1 MIAGGVFNGIRNT
14 ANAIP
19 ERLFS
24 RIHDRA
30 CVSDGNA
37 LHAGYDAETV

>member
-14 ANAIP
+14 ANEIP
-19 ERLFS
+19 ERLLS

-30 CVSDGNA
+30 CVYDGNA
-37 LHAGYDAETV
+37 LHAGFNAETV

>member
-1 MIAGGVFNGIRNT
+1 MIVGGVFNGSRNT
-14 ANAIP
+14 ANSIP
-19 ERLFS
+19 ERLLS